1 MEKQR
6 LLAPIAGLQ
15 VTGVKRDGGRWL
27 ISATGPGHGA
37 CPACGTLSTSRHS
50 TYLRSLQDLP
60 LQGVRVTIEWRAARL
75 RCRHHACAQ
84 RIFAE
89 RLSGVAD
96 RHARRT
102 GRMADIVHLLG
113 HGTGG
118 RPAERILQRL
128 GMPVSDDTVL
138 RVVQRRA
145 TQQQTNPSPVRVVGI
160 DDWVWQK
167 GQRYGTIM
175 VDLERRRVVDV
186 LPDRSAASVA
196 AWLRDHPQVE
206 IISRDRHGLYA
217 EGARQ
222 GAP

>member
-15 VTGVKRDGGRWL
+15 GTGVKRDGGQWL

-60 LQGVRVTIEWRAARL
+60 LQGMRVTIEWRAMRL

-118 RPAERILQRL
+118 P
-128 GMPVSDDTVL
+128 
-138 RVVQRRA
+138 RRSGSCS
-145 TQQQTNPSPVRVVGI
+145 T
-160 DDWVWQK
+160 
-167 GQRYGTIM
+167 
-175 VDLERRRVVDV
+175 
-186 LPDRSAASVA
+186 
-196 AWLRDHPQVE
+196 
-206 IISRDRHGLYA
+206 
-217 EGARQ
+217 
-222 GAP
+222 